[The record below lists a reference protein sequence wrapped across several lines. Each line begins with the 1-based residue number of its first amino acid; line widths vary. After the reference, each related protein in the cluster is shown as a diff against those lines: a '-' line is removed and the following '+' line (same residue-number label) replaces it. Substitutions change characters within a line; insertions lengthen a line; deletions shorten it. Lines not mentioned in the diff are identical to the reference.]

1 MDVVRVTSWK
11 PASSSSSPS
20 PSSPTSFNPPATS
33 SNQTSHTPSEP
44 TFLPNLSSEP
54 TDLASGQAT
63 VLASVSPLSSSPDFS
78 SSAPASPSSLSSSPS
93 ALSESSMT
101 RFQVGADSAAE
112 VAESAQ
118 LAKAEE
124 RGDAGGWVERRE
136 IKAVKEGVAEA
147 SRKEDEQQQMECDVF
162 YGAVTKESEALR
174 WMGGSA
180 CATGWALMRESTP
193 PLFPPPLHSPPPSLP
208 SYGLYSAVTK
218 ESKALRWMGSASA
231 TQRSPFESTQ
241 KQAHLPVPL
250 NAPPLPRP
258 SLPSL
263 RPCPSLALPYPPG
276 EWGGKRKRAKRWGR
290 LSSPSN
296 VSRLPLSPP
305 LPLPSSLPL
314 SSISSSPVSLFL
326 PLSPSPLPLPS
337 PPPSPHL
344 LSPSFSRPTRSYE
357 AEVSFFHVPEPDQP
371 ANPPP
376 CHHQSHLSSPSPLL
390 SPAQPG
396 RTKQRYYTLN
406 STTKTILTRNI
417 TYLIASVPLS
427 PPPVS
432 SPHSFPCGLPCPIST
447 TPHPEI
453 CTVGCSVCAN
463 GQDLSLLARSAL
475 GFEAIGPSQSAV
487 GLASLLTPL
496 NRTDVD
502 TAADTLA
509 VTAAAGSAAD
519 AAAFSPSYQP
529 PPVSPTAAA
538 SAATAAEADK
548 HRVFSPTSPPPPS
561 TTTATTTAIPPT
573 VAAYFEST
581 TECSHNSSST
591 TGQSPDA
598 DVAVSDSAEPL
609 MWDDATPGWRTVRG
623 RFHSV
628 GGAVISCRNDKAP
641 DGVAAHAHL
650 ADGNLNLIMIRECSR
665 AEYLQ

>member
-1 MDVVRVTSWK
+1 LVGSRDPATSALNVVIGRRTPMDVVRVTSWK
-11 PASSSSSPS
+11 PASSSPTSSSSSPS
-20 PSSPTSFNPPATS
+20 PSSPTSSFNPPATS

-118 LAKAEE
+118 PAKAEE

-147 SRKEDEQQQMECDVF
+147 SRKEDEQQQMECDVRYAASFFGYGF

-174 WMGGSA
+174 WMGPARYDYAGFM
-180 CATGWALMRESTP
+180 TYMR
-193 PLFPPPLHSPPPSLP
+193 H
-208 SYGLYSAVTK
+208 
-218 ESKALRWMGSASA
+218 
-231 TQRSPFESTQ
+231 
-241 KQAHLPVPL
+241 
-250 NAPPLPRP
+250 
-258 SLPSL
+258 
-263 RPCPSLALPYPPG
+263 
-276 EWGGKRKRAKRWGR
+276 
-290 LSSPSN
+290 
-296 VSRLPLSPP
+296 
-305 LPLPSSLPL
+305 
-314 SSISSSPVSLFL
+314 
-326 PLSPSPLPLPS
+326 
-337 PPPSPHL
+337 
-344 LSPSFSRPTRSYE
+344 RSYE

-371 ANPPP
+371 SM
-376 CHHQSHLSSPSPLL
+376 H
-390 SPAQPG
+390 
-396 RTKQRYYTLN
+396 RR
-406 STTKTILTRNI
+406 
-417 TYLIASVPLS
+417 
-427 PPPVS
+427 
-432 SPHSFPCGLPCPIST
+432 ST
-447 TPHPEI
+447 TPHSEI

-665 AEYLQ
+665 AEYLQQLLCLAIKGADPLDFHFVQHHKTPAFTFKAMGEQGFWNVDGELVEASELSAQVFRGMVDMFGSGPDV

>member
-147 SRKEDEQQQMECDVF
+147 SRKEDEQQQMECDVRYAASFFGYGF

-174 WMGGSA
+174 WMGPARYDYAGFM
-180 CATGWALMRESTP
+180 TYMRHRWVGGWVDGT
-193 PLFPPPLHSPPPSLP
+193 
-208 SYGLYSAVTK
+208 
-218 ESKALRWMGSASA
+218 
-231 TQRSPFESTQ
+231 
-241 KQAHLPVPL
+241 
-250 NAPPLPRP
+250 
-258 SLPSL
+258 
-263 RPCPSLALPYPPG
+263 G

-344 LSPSFSRPTRSYE
+344 LPTCKPSSLPSPIPPLLSFSPPFTRPTRSYE

-371 ANPPP
+371 SM
-376 CHHQSHLSSPSPLL
+376 H
-390 SPAQPG
+390 
-396 RTKQRYYTLN
+396 RR
-406 STTKTILTRNI
+406 
-417 TYLIASVPLS
+417 
-427 PPPVS
+427 
-432 SPHSFPCGLPCPIST
+432 ST

-665 AEYLQ
+665 AEYLQQLLCLAIKGADPLDFHFVQHHKTPAFTFKAMGEQGFWNVDGELVEASELSAQVFRGMVDMFGSGPDV